1 MQFLLKMNR
10 NQLLLCIMTFGIAYP
25 AIKMIESSEKIRVR
39 RLAEQEKLAKEAAL
53 KRKMEKEEL
62 LRRARKEAIRCW
74 FRLKTIGYLLDS
86 EKRVY
91 MSREYIIYNHRRS
104 YMDMEKIFEG
114 CVTLEDMMKKI
125 PDNTKFDHRFDKICS
140 SFLRS
145 IYDDGL
151 YHDARRYFFNITSEQ
166 VDDILNSIQA
176 RSFKN
181 LHGIPFTIQR
191 WWVLS
196 YERYYERYYKRY

>member
-10 NQLLLCIMTFGIAYP
+10 NQLLLCLMTFGIAYP

-53 KRKMEKEEL
+53 KRKKEEEERL
-62 LRRARKEAIRCW
+62 HRARKEAIRCW

-91 MSREYIIYNHRRS
+91 MSQEYIIYNHRHS

-140 SFLRS
+140 NFVRS
-145 IYDDGL
+145 IYDDKL
-151 YHDARRYFFNITSEQ
+151 YYAAMHYHFKITSEQ
-166 VDDILNSIQA
+166 VEDILSSTQA
-176 RSFKN
+176 RSFEK
-181 LHGIPFTIQR
+181 LHRIPFTIQR
-191 WWVLS
+191 KRLFS
-196 YERYYERYYKRY
+196 YEWYDRFYI